1 MGNHPI
7 FESDFDCPTDRVMT
21 DSVDDFFNKKK
32 KKKEKKG
39 KKVVT
44 ATDLLLKTE
53 DTAEECTLNPDL
65 KVNREHQVQ
74 EDEWIEPVN
83 EQEFVIEG
91 GGIKRLE
98 LEEKPN
104 LDEKQQTS
112 SDGEEGADGDN
123 REKTETSW
131 NTAGQMPQPE
141 APEGQQPGQMPGAM
155 PQRQEPEEEEN
166 KTASDPPK
174 SKYVPPSQ
182 RKAAQVPQVVNKPY
196 GRREK
201 INIESNADFPTLGA
215 AADTPVDGFEQVT
228 AKSGGKSWGSGGIAV
243 GGGSTGVSNRFQGLE
258 NH

>member
-1 MGNHPI
+1 MGTHPI
-7 FESDFDCPTDRVMT
+7 FESDFDCLTDRVMT

-32 KKKEKKG
+32 RKKEKKG

-65 KVNREHQVQ
+65 KVQ

-98 LEEKPN
+98 LEEK
-104 LDEKQQTS
+104 TS

-228 AKSGGKSWGSGGIAV
+228 AKSGGKSWGQGGIAV

>member
-1 MGNHPI
+1 MI
-7 FESDFDCPTDRVMT
+7 SSIRRRKRKR
-21 DSVDDFFNKKK
+21 KKA
-32 KKKEKKG
+32 

-228 AKSGGKSWGSGGIAV
+228 AKSGGKSWGQGGIAV

>member
-1 MGNHPI
+1 MGTHPI
-7 FESDFDCPTDRVMT
+7 FESDFDCLTDRVMT

-53 DTAEECTLNPDL
+53 DTAEDVTLNPDL

-112 SDGEEGADGDN
+112 SDN

-131 NTAGQMPQPE
+131 NTAQPE
-141 APEGQQPGQMPGAM
+141 APEGQQPGQMP
-155 PQRQEPEEEEN
+155 
-166 KTASDPPK
+166 
-174 SKYVPPSQ
+174 
-182 RKAAQVPQVVNKPY
+182 
-196 GRREK
+196 
-201 INIESNADFPTLGA
+201 
-215 AADTPVDGFEQVT
+215 
-228 AKSGGKSWGSGGIAV
+228 
-243 GGGSTGVSNRFQGLE
+243 
-258 NH
+258 

>member
-1 MGNHPI
+1 MGTHPI
-7 FESDFDCPTDRVMT
+7 FESDFDCLTDRVMT
-21 DSVDDFFNKKK
+21 DSVDDFFNKK

-53 DTAEECTLNPDL
+53 DTTEESNTNPDL
-65 KVNREHQVQ
+65 KVNRENQVQ

-98 LEEKPN
+98 LEEKPS

-131 NTAGQMPQPE
+131 NTAQPE

-155 PQRQEPEEEEN
+155 PQRQEQEEEEN

-182 RKAAQVPQVVNKPY
+182 RVTTQVVNKPY

-215 AADTPVDGFEQVT
+215 AADAPVDGFEQVT

-243 GGGSTGVSNRFQGLE
+243 GGSSTGVSNRFQGLE

>member
-1 MGNHPI
+1 
-7 FESDFDCPTDRVMT
+7 MT

-53 DTAEECTLNPDL
+53 DTAEECTHNPDL
-65 KVNREHQVQ
+65 KVNRENQVQ

-131 NTAGQMPQPE
+131 NTAGQ
-141 APEGQQPGQMPGAM
+141 
-155 PQRQEPEEEEN
+155 RQEPEEEEN
-166 KTASDPPK
+166 KPASDPPK

>member
-1 MGNHPI
+1 MI
-7 FESDFDCPTDRVMT
+7 SSIRRR
-21 DSVDDFFNKKK
+21 KRKR
-32 KKKEKKG
+32 KKG

-53 DTAEECTLNPDL
+53 DTAEESTLNPDL
-65 KVNREHQVQ
+65 KVQ

-98 LEEKPN
+98 LEEKQN

-155 PQRQEPEEEEN
+155 PQRQEEEEEEN

-182 RKAAQVPQVVNKPY
+182 RKAAPVPQAVNKPY

-215 AADTPVDGFEQVT
+215 AADAPVDGFEQVT
-228 AKSGGKSWGSGGIAV
+228 AKAGGKSWGSGGVAV
-243 GGGSTGVSNRFQGLE
+243 GGGSTGISNRFQGLE

>member
-1 MGNHPI
+1 MGPI
-7 FESDFDCPTDRVMT
+7 FESDFDCLTDRVMT

-32 KKKEKKG
+32 RKKEKKG

-65 KVNREHQVQ
+65 KVQ

-83 EQEFVIEG
+83 EQEFVIER

-98 LEEKPN
+98 LEEK
-104 LDEKQQTS
+104 TS

-131 NTAGQMPQPE
+131 NTAGQMPR
-141 APEGQQPGQMPGAM
+141 AM

-228 AKSGGKSWGSGGIAV
+228 AKSGGKSWGQGGI
-243 GGGSTGVSNRFQGLE
+243 
-258 NH
+258 

>member
-1 MGNHPI
+1 MGTHPI
-7 FESDFDCPTDRVMT
+7 FESDFDCLTDRVMT

-44 ATDLLLKTE
+44 ATNLLLKTE
-53 DTAEECTLNPDL
+53 DTTEESTLNPDL
-65 KVNREHQVQ
+65 KVQ

-98 LEEKPN
+98 LEEK
-104 LDEKQQTS
+104 TS

-174 SKYVPPSQ
+174 SKYVPPSR
-182 RKAAQVPQVVNKPY
+182 RKA
-196 GRREK
+196 
-201 INIESNADFPTLGA
+201 
-215 AADTPVDGFEQVT
+215 
-228 AKSGGKSWGSGGIAV
+228 
-243 GGGSTGVSNRFQGLE
+243 
-258 NH
+258 

>member
-1 MGNHPI
+1 
-7 FESDFDCPTDRVMT
+7 MT

-32 KKKEKKG
+32 KKKEKKA

-112 SDGEEGADGDN
+112 SDGADGDN

-182 RKAAQVPQVVNKPY
+182 RKAA
-196 GRREK
+196 
-201 INIESNADFPTLGA
+201 
-215 AADTPVDGFEQVT
+215 
-228 AKSGGKSWGSGGIAV
+228 
-243 GGGSTGVSNRFQGLE
+243 
-258 NH
+258 

>member
-1 MGNHPI
+1 MGTHPI
-7 FESDFDCPTDRVMT
+7 FESDFDCLTDRVMT

-65 KVNREHQVQ
+65 KVQ

-228 AKSGGKSWGSGGIAV
+228 AKSGGKSWGQGGIAV

>member
-1 MGNHPI
+1 MGTHPI
-7 FESDFDCPTDRVMT
+7 FESDFDCLTDRVMT

-53 DTAEECTLNPDL
+53 DTAEDVTLNPDL

-131 NTAGQMPQPE
+131 NTAGQVPQQE

>member
-1 MGNHPI
+1 MGTHPI
-7 FESDFDCPTDRVMT
+7 FESDFDCLTDRVMT

-53 DTAEECTLNPDL
+53 DTTEESTLNPDL
-65 KVNREHQVQ
+65 KVNRENQVQ

-98 LEEKPN
+98 LEEKQS

-112 SDGEEGADGDN
+112 SDEE
-123 REKTETSW
+123 E
-131 NTAGQMPQPE
+131 
-141 APEGQQPGQMPGAM
+141 
-155 PQRQEPEEEEN
+155 EEEEN

-174 SKYVPPSQ
+174 SKYIPPSQ
-182 RKAAQVPQVVNKPY
+182 RKAAQVPQQVVNKPY

-215 AADTPVDGFEQVT
+215 AADSPVDGFEQVT

-243 GGGSTGVSNRFQGLE
+243 GGGSTGVS
-258 NH
+258 

>member
-1 MGNHPI
+1 MGTHPI
-7 FESDFDCPTDRVMT
+7 FESDFDCLTDRVMT

-53 DTAEECTLNPDL
+53 DTAEDVTLNPDL
-65 KVNREHQVQ
+65 KVQ

-131 NTAGQMPQPE
+131 NTAQPE

-166 KTASDPPK
+166 KTASEPPK
-174 SKYVPPSQ
+174 TKYVPPSQ
-182 RKAAQVPQVVNKPY
+182 RKTAQVPQVVNKPY

>member
-1 MGNHPI
+1 MGTHPI
-7 FESDFDCPTDRVMT
+7 FESDFDCLTDRVTT

-53 DTAEECTLNPDL
+53 DTTEESTLNPDL
-65 KVNREHQVQ
+65 KVQ

-98 LEEKPN
+98 LEEKQS

-131 NTAGQMPQPE
+131 NTAQPE

-155 PQRQEPEEEEN
+155 PQARQEEEEEEN

-182 RKAAQVPQVVNKPY
+182 RKAAQVPQQVVNKPY

-215 AADTPVDGFEQVT
+215 AADSPVDGFEQVT

>member
-1 MGNHPI
+1 
-7 FESDFDCPTDRVMT
+7 MT

-44 ATDLLLKTE
+44 ATDLLLRTE
-53 DTAEECTLNPDL
+53 DTAEESTLNPDL
-65 KVNREHQVQ
+65 KVNRENQVQ

-98 LEEKPN
+98 LEEK
-104 LDEKQQTS
+104 TS

-131 NTAGQMPQPE
+131 NTAGQMP
-141 APEGQQPGQMPGAM
+141 GAM
-155 PQRQEPEEEEN
+155 PQRQEQEEEEN
-166 KTASDPPK
+166 NTASDPPK